1 MLIHNTGEM
10 EKHKFLLL
18 FLLFVLTLPQQPL
31 LLQPAEQQAP
41 EIFFSNIENNTILF
55 GGTVKTYENSFPFF
69 GITSGEWRAAYL
81 GQMPGYI
88 VNAAECCKKYFYV
101 GTIYIYE
108 FPAIL
113 LVDVSPGEEPRI
125 ILIYA
130 DLPLFGVDL
139 LPLNDTLYISGYIYR
154 YGPVS
159 ESDIIVIRYNITT
172 EKIIDSIVFGSEAFD
187 DYPKRMLFDGKTIVI
202 AGDTYAYNVSQSDIL
217 IARLTPDLKLLGDM
231 AVGGA
236 GRENLE
242 DALLARDGSI
252 ILVGTT
258 VGGDGTYDAFIAKVS
273 DVGGIQYLEAVP
285 GYGNMYAISA
295 STFNDSYIVTL
306 YGELEEEKTYTLL
319 LSYPQQAYW
328 NTMPQTIYIVNSSLG
343 TPTPLKTHYNGFAIQ
358 AGNTIVTITEE
369 KKASC
374 LDKNCSTITI
384 HFLDFK
390 KYAPAYFS
398 TLYGWRATYSVT
410 KTREKPQLYIATLV
424 QPLKKINLATA
435 DFHIETQQYEKK
447 IDILRELVKLIE
459 RNMLL
464 LVFVPVVVAFILL
477 FYEIRRKK

>member
-1 MLIHNTGEM
+1 MPIHNTGEM

-18 FLLFVLTLPQQPL
+18 FLLFVLILPQQPL

-41 EIFFSNIENNTILF
+41 EIFFSNIEGKTILF
-55 GGTVKTYENSFPFF
+55 GGTVKTHGVDIPFF
-69 GITSGEWRAAYL
+69 GIASGEWRAGFFAEI
-81 GQMPGYI
+81 PGYI
-88 VNAAECCKKYFYV
+88 VNAAECGNKSFFV
-101 GTIYIYE
+101 GTIYVDG

-113 LVDVSPGEEPRI
+113 LVEVSPGEEPKLI
-125 ILIYA
+125 SIYA

-139 LPLNDTLYISGYIYR
+139 LPLNDTLYIAGYVYR
-154 YGPVS
+154 YGPVR
-159 ESDIIVIRYNITT
+159 ESDIIIIKYNVTT
-172 EKIIDSIVFGSEAFD
+172 GKIIDSIVFGSVAFD
-187 DYPKRMLFDGKTIVI
+187 DYPKRIFYDGRNILVT
-202 AGDTYAYNVSQSDIL
+202 GDTYAYNVSQSDIL
-217 IARLTPDLKLLGDM
+217 IARLTPDLRLLGDM

-242 DALLARDGSI
+242 DALLARDGSM

-258 VGGDGTYDAFIAKVS
+258 VGGDGTPDAFIAKVS

-343 TPTPLKTHYNGFAIQ
+343 TPTPLKTHNNGFAIQ
-358 AGNTIVTITEE
+358 TGNTLVTIAEE
-369 KKASC
+369 KKALC

-390 KYAPAYFS
+390 KYAPSYFS
-398 TLYGWRATYSVT
+398 TLYGWRSVYSVT
-410 KTREKPQLYIATLV
+410 KTKEKPQLYTARLER
-424 QPLKKINLATA
+424 PLNEINLTIA

-447 IDILRELVKLIE
+447 IDILQELVKLIE

-464 LVFVPVVVAFILL
+464 LVFVPLLVAFILL

>member
-1 MLIHNTGEM
+1 M
-10 EKHKFLLL
+10 EKHIPILLL
-18 FLLFVLTLPQQPL
+18 LLLALTLPHQFL
-31 LLQPAEQQAP
+31 LPQPAEQQAP

-55 GGTVKTYENSFPFF
+55 GGTVKTHGVGLPFF
-69 GITSGEWRAAYL
+69 GIISGEWRAAFFAEI
-81 GQMPGYI
+81 PGYI
-88 VNAAECCKKYFYV
+88 VNAAECANKSFFV

-113 LVDVSPGEEPRI
+113 LVEVSPGEEPKLI
-125 ILIYA
+125 SIYA

-139 LPLNDTLYISGYIYR
+139 LPLNDTLYIAGYVYR
-154 YGPVS
+154 YRPVR
-159 ESDIIVIRYNITT
+159 ESDIIIIKYNVTT
-172 EKIIDSIVFGSEAFD
+172 GKIIDSIVFGSVAFD
-187 DYPKRMLFDGKTIVI
+187 DYPKRILYDGRNIVV
-202 AGDTYAYNVSQSDIL
+202 AGDTYAYNVSQSDLL

-242 DALLARDGSI
+242 DALLARNRSI

-258 VGGDGTYDAFIAKVS
+258 VGGDGTPDAFIAKVS

-285 GYGNMYAISA
+285 GYRNMYAISA
-295 STFNDSYIVTL
+295 STLNDSYIVTL

-343 TPTPLKTHYNGFAIQ
+343 TPTPLKTHNNGFAIQ
-358 AGNTIVTITEE
+358 AGNALVTIAEE
-369 KKASC
+369 KKALC
-374 LDKNCSTITI
+374 IDKNCSAITI
-384 HFLDFK
+384 RFLDFK
-390 KYAPAYFS
+390 KYAPVYFS
-398 TLYGWRATYSVT
+398 TLHGWRATYSVT

-447 IDILRELVKLIE
+447 IDILRELVKLIQ

-464 LVFVPVVVAFILL
+464 LVFVPVIVAFIFLL
-477 FYEIRRKK
+477 YEIRRKK

>member
-1 MLIHNTGEM
+1 M
-10 EKHKFLLL
+10 EKHKFVLLL
-18 FLLFVLTLPQQPL
+18 LLLVSTLPRQFLLP
-31 LLQPAEQQAP
+31 QPAEQQAP
-41 EIFFSNIENNTILF
+41 ELFFSNIENNTILF
-55 GGTVKTYENSFPFF
+55 GGTVKTHGVGLPFF
-69 GITSGEWRAAYL
+69 GITSGEWREAYL
-81 GQMPGYI
+81 AQMPGYM
-88 VNAAECCKKYFYV
+88 VNAAECGNKSFFIGTTYV
-101 GTIYIYE
+101 DG

-113 LVDVSPGEEPRI
+113 LVEVSPGKEPK
-125 ILIYA
+125 LISIYT

-139 LPLNDTLYISGYIYR
+139 LAINNTLYIAGYVYR
-154 YGPVS
+154 YRPVR
-159 ESDIIVIRYNITT
+159 ESDIIIIKYNVTT
-172 EKIIDSIVFGSEAFD
+172 DKIIDSIVFGSVAFD
-187 DYPKRMLFDGKTIVI
+187 DYPKRIFYDGRSILV

-217 IARLTPDLKLLGDM
+217 IARLTPDLRLLGDM

-258 VGGDGTYDAFIAKVS
+258 VGGDGTPDAFIAKVS
-273 DVGGIQYLEAVP
+273 DVGGIQYLEAIP

-295 STFNDSYIVTL
+295 STLNDSYIVTL

-319 LSYPQQAYW
+319 LSYPQQTYW
-328 NTMPQTIYIVNSSLG
+328 NTIPQTIYIVNSSLG
-343 TPTPLKTHYNGFAIQ
+343 TPTPLKTHNNGFAIQ
-358 AGNTIVTITEE
+358 AGNTLVTIAEE
-369 KKASC
+369 KKALC
-374 LDKNCSTITI
+374 IDKNCSTITI
-384 HFLDFK
+384 RFLDFK

-398 TLYGWRATYSVT
+398 TLHGWRTTYSVT

-424 QPLKKINLATA
+424 QPLKKINLATE

-447 IDILRELVKLIE
+447 IDIPRELVKLIQ

>member
-1 MLIHNTGEM
+1 M
-10 EKHKFLLL
+10 EKHKFVLLL
-18 FLLFVLTLPQQPL
+18 LLLVSTLPRQFLLP
-31 LLQPAEQQAP
+31 QPAEQQAP
-41 EIFFSNIENNTILF
+41 ELFFSNIENNTILF
-55 GGTVKTYENSFPFF
+55 GGTVKTHGVGLPFF
-69 GITSGEWRAAYL
+69 GITSGEWREAYL
-81 GQMPGYI
+81 AQMPGYM
-88 VNAAECCKKYFYV
+88 VNAAECGNKSFFIGTTYV
-101 GTIYIYE
+101 DG

-113 LVDVSPGEEPRI
+113 LVEVSPGKEPK
-125 ILIYA
+125 LISIYT

-139 LPLNDTLYISGYIYR
+139 LAINNTLYIAGYVYR
-154 YGPVS
+154 YRPVR
-159 ESDIIVIRYNITT
+159 ESDIIIIKYNVTT
-172 EKIIDSIVFGSEAFD
+172 DKIIDSIVFGSVAFD
-187 DYPKRMLFDGKTIVI
+187 DYPKRIFYDGRSILV

-217 IARLTPDLKLLGDM
+217 IARLTPDLRLLGDM

-258 VGGDGTYDAFIAKVS
+258 VGGDGTPDAFIAKVS
-273 DVGGIQYLEAVP
+273 DAGGIQYLEAIP

-295 STFNDSYIVTL
+295 STLNDSYIVTL

-319 LSYPQQAYW
+319 LSYPQQTYW
-328 NTMPQTIYIVNSSLG
+328 NTIPQTIYIVNSSLG
-343 TPTPLKTHYNGFAIQ
+343 TPTPLKTHNNGFAIQ
-358 AGNTIVTITEE
+358 AGNTLVTIAEE
-369 KKASC
+369 KKALC
-374 LDKNCSTITI
+374 IDKNCSTITI
-384 HFLDFK
+384 RFLDFK

-398 TLYGWRATYSVT
+398 TLHGWRTTYSVT

-424 QPLKKINLATA
+424 QPLKKINLATE

-447 IDILRELVKLIE
+447 IDIPRELVKLIQ